1 LAIDVIDAS
10 ADFVAGTKRVILVPN
25 FHFVLQVVVFLVWL
39 GSMVCVLSL
48 NEIEA
53 NTLIP

>member
-1 LAIDVIDAS
+1 LAVDVIDAS